1 METRYKALAIAIV
14 ILSSAT
20 LMLFSY
26 LSRQPVTPENK
37 TLQIIEK
44 FPNLTFE
51 RPLDLQPP
59 NDGTNRLFIV
69 EQTGRIFVFENTP
82 TVNGSTLF
90 LDLSEKIT
98 PPEVRGNEEGL
109 LGLAFHPD
117 YETNGYF
124 FVDYTADS
132 PRRTVISRFSVD
144 IDNPDTANPDSE
156 QIILEI
162 AQPYQNH
169 NGGQL
174 RFGPDGYLYIG
185 MGDGG
190 SAGDPQGNAQ
200 DRSTLL
206 GAILRIDINS
216 SDPGLNYSIP
226 EGNPFVGNSKGY
238 REEIYAYGLRNPWR
252 FSFDPVTGA
261 LWVGDVG
268 QNNIEEIDIIQA
280 GENYGWN
287 IKEGDSC
294 YNPAVGCNSTGF
306 IDPIFQYH
314 HNIGQCITGGFVYRG
329 NSLPVLSGRYV
340 YADYI
345 SGRIWSLKYIDNE
358 PIENVE
364 LFDTSLYISSFGI
377 DAQNEIYFLAFN
389 GKVYSFGLAQS
400 DNVTTTSTLY
410 T

>member
-1 METRYKALAIAIV
+1 METRYKALIIAIV
-14 ILSSAT
+14 ILSSST
-20 LMLFSY
+20 LMLFAY
-26 LSRQPVTPENK
+26 LNLQAVAPESG

-51 RPLDLQPP
+51 RPLDLQSP

-69 EQTGRIFVFENTP
+69 EQTGRIFAFENTP
-82 TVNGSTLF
+82 TVNESILF

-98 PPEVRGNEEGL
+98 SPEVRGNEEGL

-117 YETNGYF
+117 YEANGYF
-124 FVDYTADS
+124 FVDYTTDS
-132 PRRTVISRFSVD
+132 PRRTIISRFTVD
-144 IDNPDTANPDSE
+144 TENPNTANPDSE
-156 QIILEI
+156 KVILEI

-174 RFGPDGYLYIG
+174 RFGPDGYLYIA

-200 DRSTLL
+200 NLTTLL
-206 GAILRIDINS
+206 GAILRIDVNA

-226 EGNPFVGNSKGY
+226 VDNPFVGNSNGY

-252 FSFDPVTGA
+252 FSFDAMTGA

-268 QNNIEEIDIIQA
+268 QNAIEEIDFVQA
-280 GENYGWN
+280 GGNYGWN

-294 YNPAVGCNSTGF
+294 YNPAVGCNDTGLT
-306 IDPIFQYH
+306 DPIFQYH
-314 HNIGQCITGGFVYRG
+314 HDIGQCITGGFVYRG
-329 NSLPVLSGRYV
+329 SSLPVLSGYYV

-345 SGRIWSLKYIDNE
+345 SGRIWSLNYTGNGSV
-358 PIENVE
+358 NNTE
-364 LFDTSLYISSFGI
+364 LFDTNLRISSFGV
-377 DAQNEIYFLAFN
+377 DSQNEIYFLAFN
-389 GKVYSFGLAQS
+389 GKIYSFELVPTVNATMAS
-400 DNVTTTSTLY
+400 AL
-410 T
+410 

>member
-1 METRYKALAIAIV
+1 METRYKALIIAIV
-14 ILSSAT
+14 ILSSST
-20 LMLFSY
+20 LMLFAY
-26 LSRQPVTPENK
+26 LNLQAVAPESG

-51 RPLDLQPP
+51 RPLDLQSP

-69 EQTGRIFVFENTP
+69 EQTGRIFAFENTP
-82 TVNGSTLF
+82 TVNESILF

-98 PPEVRGNEEGL
+98 SPEVRGNEEGL

-117 YETNGYF
+117 YEANGYF
-124 FVDYTADS
+124 FVDYTTDS
-132 PRRTVISRFSVD
+132 PRRTIISRFTVD
-144 IDNPDTANPDSE
+144 TENPNTANPDSE
-156 QIILEI
+156 KVILEI

-174 RFGPDGYLYIG
+174 RFSPDGYLYIA

-200 DRSTLL
+200 NLTTLL
-206 GAILRIDINS
+206 GAILRIDVNA

-226 EGNPFVGNSKGY
+226 VDNPFVGNSNGY

-252 FSFDPVTGA
+252 FSFDAMTGA

-268 QNNIEEIDIIQA
+268 QNAIEEIDFVQA
-280 GENYGWN
+280 GGNYGWN

-294 YNPAVGCNSTGF
+294 YNPAVGCNDTGLT
-306 IDPIFQYH
+306 DPIFQYH
-314 HNIGQCITGGFVYRG
+314 HDIGQCITGGFVYRG
-329 NSLPVLSGRYV
+329 SSLPVLSGYYV

-345 SGRIWSLKYIDNE
+345 SGRIWSLNYTGNGSV
-358 PIENVE
+358 NNTE
-364 LFDTSLYISSFGI
+364 LFDTNLRISSFGV
-377 DAQNEIYFLAFN
+377 DSQNEIYFLAFN
-389 GKVYSFGLAQS
+389 GKIYSFELVPTVNATMAS
-400 DNVTTTSTLY
+400 AL
-410 T
+410 

>member
-1 METRYKALAIAIV
+1 METRYKALIIAIV
-14 ILSSAT
+14 ILSST
-20 LMLFSY
+20 MLVLFSY
-26 LSRQPVTPENK
+26 LATHPVTPENE

-44 FPNLTFE
+44 FPGLTFE
-51 RPLDLQPP
+51 RPLDLQSP

-82 TVNGSTLF
+82 TVNESTLF

-98 PPEVRGNEEGL
+98 RPEVRGNEEGF

-132 PRRTVISRFSVD
+132 PRRTVISRFTAETG
-144 IDNPDTANPDSE
+144 NPNTAKPDSE
-156 QIILEI
+156 KIILEI

-200 DRSTLL
+200 DRNTLL

-226 EGNPFVGNSKGY
+226 EENPFVGNIAGY

-252 FSFDPVTGA
+252 FSFDTITGD

-268 QNNIEEIDIIQA
+268 QDAIEEIDIIQA
-280 GENYGWN
+280 GGNYGWN
-287 IKEGDSC
+287 IKEGESC
-294 YNPAVGCNSTGF
+294 YNPAVGCNSTGL

-314 HNIGQCITGGFVYRG
+314 HNVGECITGGFVYRG
-329 NSLPVLSGRYV
+329 SSLPVLSGHYV

-345 SGRIWSLKYIDNE
+345 SGRIWSLSYSGIGSVSNA
-358 PIENVE
+358 E
-364 LFDTSLYISSFGI
+364 LFDTNLYISSFGI
-377 DAQNEIYFLAFN
+377 DVQNEIYFLAFS
-389 GKVYSFGLAQS
+389 GKVYSFELVQTENA
-400 DNVTTTSTLY
+400 TTTGVY
-410 T
+410 

>member
-1 METRYKALAIAIV
+1 METRYKALIIAIV
-14 ILSSAT
+14 ILSST
-20 LMLFSY
+20 MLVLFSY
-26 LSRQPVTPENK
+26 LATHPVTPENE

-44 FPNLTFE
+44 FPGLTFE
-51 RPLDLQPP
+51 RPLDLQSP

-82 TVNGSTLF
+82 TVNESKLF
-90 LDLSEKIT
+90 LDLSEEIT
-98 PPEVRGNEEGL
+98 RLEVRGNEEGL

-132 PRRTVISRFSVD
+132 PRRTVISRFTAETG
-144 IDNPDTANPDSE
+144 NPNTAKPDSE
-156 QIILEI
+156 KIILEI

-200 DRSTLL
+200 DRNTLL

-226 EGNPFVGNSKGY
+226 EENPFVGNIAGY

-252 FSFDPVTGA
+252 FSFDTITGD

-268 QNNIEEIDIIQA
+268 QDAIEEIDIIQA
-280 GENYGWN
+280 GGNYGWN
-287 IKEGDSC
+287 IKEGESC
-294 YNPAVGCNSTGF
+294 YNPAVGCNSTGL

-314 HNIGQCITGGFVYRG
+314 HNVGECITGGFVYRG
-329 NSLPVLSGRYV
+329 SSLPVLSGHYV

-345 SGRIWSLKYIDNE
+345 SGRIWSLSYSGIGSVSNA
-358 PIENVE
+358 E
-364 LFDTSLYISSFGI
+364 LFDTNLYISSFGI
-377 DAQNEIYFLAFN
+377 DVQNEIYFLAFS
-389 GKVYSFGLAQS
+389 GKVYSFELVQTENA
-400 DNVTTTSTLY
+400 TTTGVY
-410 T
+410 

>member
-1 METRYKALAIAIV
+1 METRYKALIIAVV
-14 ILSSAT
+14 ILASAT

-26 LSRQPVTPENK
+26 LSAQPVTPESK

-44 FPNLTFE
+44 FPSLTFE
-51 RPLDLQPP
+51 RPLDLQSP

-69 EQTGRIFVFENTP
+69 EQTGRIFVFANTP
-82 TVNGSTLF
+82 TVNESTLF

-98 PPEVRGNEEGL
+98 SPEVRGNEEGL

-124 FVDYTADS
+124 FVDYTTDS
-132 PRRTVISRFSVD
+132 PRMTVISRFTVD
-144 IDNPDTANPDSE
+144 TENPNSANPDSE
-156 QIILEI
+156 KIILEI

-174 RFGPDGYLYIG
+174 RFGPDGYLYIA

-200 DRSTLL
+200 NLTTLL
-206 GAILRIDINS
+206 GAILRIDVNA
-216 SDPGLNYSIP
+216 SDPGLKYSIP
-226 EGNPFVGNSKGY
+226 ASNPFTGNSEGY

-252 FSFDPVTGA
+252 FSFDALTET

-268 QNNIEEIDIIQA
+268 QNAIEEIDIVQP
-280 GENYGWN
+280 GGNYGWN

-294 YNPAVGCNSTGF
+294 YNPAVGCNSTGLT
-306 IDPIFQYH
+306 DPIFQYH
-314 HNIGQCITGGFVYRG
+314 HDVGQCITGGFVYRG
-329 NSLPVLSGRYV
+329 SNLPVLSGHYV

-345 SGRIWSLKYIDNE
+345 SGRIWSLNHTGNGSVSNTE
-358 PIENVE
+358 V
-364 LFDTSLYISSFGI
+364 FDTNLRISSFGV
-377 DAQNEIYFLAFN
+377 DSQNEIYFLAFN
-389 GKVYSFGLAQS
+389 GKVYSFELVQTENA
-400 DNVTTTSTLY
+400 TTTGVY
-410 T
+410 

>member
-1 METRYKALAIAIV
+1 METRYKALIIAIV
-14 ILSSAT
+14 ILSST
-20 LMLFSY
+20 MLVLFSY
-26 LSRQPVTPENK
+26 LATHPVTPENE

-44 FPNLTFE
+44 FPGLTFE
-51 RPLDLQPP
+51 RPLDLQSP

-82 TVNGSTLF
+82 TVNESTLF

-98 PPEVRGNEEGL
+98 RPEVRGNEEGF

-132 PRRTVISRFSVD
+132 PRRTVISRFTAETG
-144 IDNPDTANPDSE
+144 NPNTAKPDSE
-156 QIILEI
+156 KIILEI

-200 DRSTLL
+200 DRNTLL

-226 EGNPFVGNSKGY
+226 EENPFVGNIAGY

-252 FSFDPVTGA
+252 FSFDTITGD

-268 QNNIEEIDIIQA
+268 QDAIEEIDIIQA
-280 GENYGWN
+280 GGNYGWN
-287 IKEGDSC
+287 IKEGESC
-294 YNPAVGCNSTGF
+294 YNPVVGCNSAGL

-314 HNIGQCITGGFVYRG
+314 HNVGECITGGFVYRG
-329 NSLPVLSGRYV
+329 SSLPVLSGHYV

-345 SGRIWSLKYIDNE
+345 SGRIWSLSYSGIGSVSNA
-358 PIENVE
+358 E
-364 LFDTSLYISSFGI
+364 LFDTNLYISSFGI
-377 DAQNEIYFLAFN
+377 DVQNEIYFLAFS
-389 GKVYSFGLAQS
+389 GKVYSFELVQTENA
-400 DNVTTTSTLY
+400 TTTGVY
-410 T
+410 